1 MAPILGIIRAVD
13 RKILRV
19 RMKNEINLEKKS
31 LKWTTILV
39 RTYKIYKK
47 VPLYTFASY

>member
-19 RMKNEINLEKKS
+19 RMKNEINLEKKIIEVDDDFS
-31 LKWTTILV
+31 PYRYVQNI
-39 RTYKIYKK
+39 
-47 VPLYTFASY
+47 